1 MIEKTKTFFVVL
13 IYLNIVYCSEILLN
27 EIILKTDL
35 EFKKHSLTKFSST
48 CSIVLTI
55 VKLSQSRVNISSKE
69 LNFEVW
75 PDLL

>member
-35 EFKKHSLTKFSST
+35 EFKKVSDFKAKMT
-48 CSIVLTI
+48 V
-55 VKLSQSRVNISSKE
+55 E
-69 LNFEVW
+69 LNV
-75 PDLL
+75 PIKNAQKGISRILQASK